1 MPEGECGTVAQLPV
15 SPRCS
20 VHRCRTRPFSQATAR
35 SHFARRA
42 VVSPYPG
49 LFGHADASLP
59 PVSREK
65 EELAAPSQALQP

>member
-15 SPRCS
+15 SPRLQ
-20 VHRCRTRPFSQATAR
+20 RSQVPHQAILSSDCTLSLCAKGG
-35 SHFARRA
+35 SQ
-42 VVSPYPG
+42 SLSG